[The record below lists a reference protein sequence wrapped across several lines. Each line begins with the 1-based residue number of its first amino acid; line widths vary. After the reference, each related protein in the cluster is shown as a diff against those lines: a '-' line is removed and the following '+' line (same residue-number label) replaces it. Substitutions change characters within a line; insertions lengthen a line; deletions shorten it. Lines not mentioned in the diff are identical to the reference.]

1 MGEDEAPFPVVGLG
15 SSAGGLQA
23 LSELFAEL
31 PADPGMAFVV
41 VQHLSP
47 EHRSKLSSILAGS
60 NLMPV
65 LDVEDGVEIERNKV
79 YVIPP
84 SSFPTI
90 EDGRLHVADQQG
102 ESHGFVIDVLHL
114 AGRGAGRA
122 GGRGRALRHANR
134 RVAGLR
140 RLREHGGV
148 AVVQDPASAAF
159 DGMPRAAID
168 GGVADFV
175 LEAGEKWSRRDLNPG
190 GRLERAK

>member
-1 MGEDEAPFPVVGLG
+1 VGEDEAPFAVVGLG
-15 SSAGGLQA
+15 SSASGLQA

-31 PADPGMAFVV
+31 PADPGMAFV

-65 LDVEDGVEIERNKV
+65 LEVEDGVGDGVEVERNKV

-102 ESHGFVIDVLHL
+102 GKPLGS
-114 AGRGAGRA
+114 
-122 GGRGRALRHANR
+122 
-134 RVAGLR
+134 
-140 RLREHGGV
+140 
-148 AVVQDPASAAF
+148 
-159 DGMPRAAID
+159 
-168 GGVADFV
+168 
-175 LEAGEKWSRRDLNPG
+175 
-190 GRLERAK
+190 